1 MALGHFDRAIEVGN
15 EIVAKHPLM
24 TQRFTSN
31 RTKPRTN
38 LMHDLHSIEAKF
50 DMSNTEGLMY
60 VVAYP
65 EVDGSDRIQT
75 MRNGVPFWN
84 SGNVKTP
91 DGMTGTSVSIH
102 PDETDPWMDL
112 NKSYGR
118 GIGRLRPT
126 WYYTNK
132 IWTEKERNDLRGI
145 YNRDRLEKS

>member
-1 MALGHFDRAIEVGN
+1 MGN

-65 EVDGSDRIQT
+65 EVDGSDGFRPCAT
-75 MRNGVPFWN
+75 ACL
-84 SGNVKTP
+84 SGTAV
-91 DGMTGTSVSIH
+91 M
-102 PDETDPWMDL
+102 
-112 NKSYGR
+112 
-118 GIGRLRPT
+118 
-126 WYYTNK
+126 
-132 IWTEKERNDLRGI
+132 
-145 YNRDRLEKS
+145 